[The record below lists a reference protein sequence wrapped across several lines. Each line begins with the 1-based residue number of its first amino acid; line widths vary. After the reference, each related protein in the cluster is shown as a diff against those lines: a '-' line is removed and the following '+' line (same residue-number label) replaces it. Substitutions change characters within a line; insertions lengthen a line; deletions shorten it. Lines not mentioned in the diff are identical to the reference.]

1 MPHNPRSFCEELN
14 DIFCMEIGII
24 LGAQRIVN
32 PLKFK
37 KYYINIY
44 IYIYILKSGIH
55 LSLRKKYL
63 VQFLRSNIL
72 SFPIKFQ
79 IHNCI
84 D

>member
-1 MPHNPRSFCEELN
+1 MLHNPRSFCEELN

-44 IYIYILKSGIH
+44 IYIKKWHSSFIKKKV
-55 LSLRKKYL
+55 LST
-63 VQFLRSNIL
+63 VS
-72 SFPIKFQ
+72 
-79 IHNCI
+79 
-84 D
+84 